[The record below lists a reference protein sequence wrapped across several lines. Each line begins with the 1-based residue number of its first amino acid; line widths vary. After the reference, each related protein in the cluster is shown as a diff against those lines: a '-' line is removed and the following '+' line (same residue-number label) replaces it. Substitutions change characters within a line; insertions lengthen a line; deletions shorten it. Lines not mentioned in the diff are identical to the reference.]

1 MVNSTLYVLTHHRI
15 TQGLVKNAA
24 SWVSSLEM
32 IMTLQVLGDPRDL
45 PLTLQKKKVDTG
57 RPGRVRGGL
66 GSDGDS
72 GG

>member
-1 MVNSTLYVLTHHRI
+1 MYLIIIEFPKVLLKM
-15 TQGLVKNAA
+15 QL
-24 SWVSSLEM
+24 LE

-45 PLTLQKKKVDTG
+45 PLTFKKKKSG
-57 RPGRVRGGL
+57 RRKSRVRGGL